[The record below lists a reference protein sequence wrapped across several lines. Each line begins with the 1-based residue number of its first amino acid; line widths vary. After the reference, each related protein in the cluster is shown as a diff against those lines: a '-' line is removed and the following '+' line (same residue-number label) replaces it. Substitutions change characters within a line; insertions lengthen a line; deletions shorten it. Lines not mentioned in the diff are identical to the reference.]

1 MNTTTVITTPLGNL
15 KLSATEDALITCQW
29 TDENLLVTPSPLL
42 KVATEQ
48 LNAYF
53 HGKLIHFDVPLAPK
67 GTDFQQSVWHA
78 LLKIPYGETCSYRDI
93 ATLILNPKAV
103 RAVGSANAKNPLCVF
118 IPCHR
123 VINASGKLGGYSG
136 GIAHK
141 NELLA
146 LEGVIFDL

>member
-1 MNTTTVITTPLGNL
+1 MVGQKIAP
-15 KLSATEDALITCQW
+15 
-29 TDENLLVTPSPLL
+29 
-42 KVATEQ
+42 
-48 LNAYF
+48 
-53 HGKLIHFDVPLAPK
+53 VPLAAK
-67 GTDFQQSVWHA
+67 GTAFQQSVWHA

-93 ATLILNPKAV
+93 ATQISNPKAI

-141 NELLA
+141 SGLLA
-146 LEGVIFDL
+146 LELRYPTNFFAIV